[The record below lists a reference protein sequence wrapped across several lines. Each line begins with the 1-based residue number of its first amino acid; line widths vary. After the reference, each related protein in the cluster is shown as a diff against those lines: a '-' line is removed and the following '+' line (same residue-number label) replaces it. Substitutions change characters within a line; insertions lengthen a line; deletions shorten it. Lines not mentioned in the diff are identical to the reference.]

1 MNAEELSLNMSV
13 NCEKWRLKYID
24 LDNYMKG
31 NIYHYTNTISLEN
44 IIKSN
49 TLWVTESDFLNDRT
63 EYIYAISLIEE
74 IFNRRNYKNLRQ
86 DKMRTIIKILK
97 SFINRSFIFSSSLN
111 KDSVNLWGN
120 YSKFDGY
127 NIDFNLEKI
136 SKRMWDGKV
145 FVVGNKKDKNS
156 QPIKH
161 MITRKDQYKTVI
173 MLPGKVIYERKEQEN
188 IIVDILDFIDNTYKE
203 YYDYLNIYV
212 NTDETERNYKRLQY
226 TFNSIISTAI
236 DILSTQVQ
244 LFKNPIFSQDE
255 EYRIIFN
262 INSKLDVIKYRA
274 SNGVFIPYIEVKFES
289 GLEKDEK
296 GLPIDGITI
305 GPKNNLDIARNG
317 LKLFLNNQGYNTVF
331 DVSDKKGG
339 KIYIKKSE
347 VPLRY

>member
-1 MNAEELSLNMSV
+1 MKAEELSFNMSV
-13 NCEKWRLKYID
+13 NCEKWKLKYID

-31 NIYHYTNTISLEN
+31 NIYHYTNIVSLEN

-49 TLWVTESDFLNDRT
+49 TLWVTKSDFLNDRT
-63 EYIYAISLIEE
+63 EYLYAIDLIKE
-74 IFNRRNYKNLRQ
+74 ICNRRNYKYLTQ
-86 DKMRTIIKILK
+86 DKMRTIIKVLK

-111 KDSVNLWGN
+111 KDSVHLWGN

-127 NIDFNLEKI
+127 NIDFNLRKI
-136 SKRMWDGKV
+136 FKRMWDGKI
-145 FVVGNKKDKNS
+145 FVIGNKKDKNS

-161 MITRKDQYKTVI
+161 MITRKDQYKSTI
-173 MLPGKVIYERKEQEN
+173 MLSGKVIYEREEQEN
-188 IIVDILDFIDNTYKE
+188 TLVDILDFIDNMHKE
-203 YYDYLNIYV
+203 YYDYFN
-212 NTDETERNYKRLQY
+212 NTNETEKNYKKLEY
-226 TFNSIISTAI
+226 TFYSIISTAI
-236 DILSTQVQ
+236 NVLSIQVQ
-244 LFKNPIFSQDE
+244 LFKNPIFFQDE

-262 INSKLDVIKYRA
+262 INGNLDVIKYRA

-317 LKLFLNNQGYNTVF
+317 LKLFLNSQGYNTIF
-331 DVSDKKGG
+331 NDSDKKRG